1 VTPGTPGAQAHLSVG
16 GGPGNRAI
24 TRDPRGE
31 AVRRKDYIVFGQ
43 RWTAQLTFAIGMSLV
58 VFFSLIPAVGILVIS
73 FTDIRSLPYLPTH
86 WIGIE
91 NFQTFFSAA
100 QIGYNLSAL
109 KNTFVFAIAVTVFQ
123 NALALL
129 IAVLLNQRIRG
140 RNFAR
145 AVVFL
150 PTILGVTVIGLI
162 FSLIFNPSAG
172 PAAELWAAFGQ
183 STAFFGDP
191 NLAMALV
198 IVVQVWSGIGV
209 AVVIYLAGLQA
220 IPQELYEVAD
230 IDGATRTQ
238 KLRYITIPLLMPS
251 VTANTLLCIIGSLQ
265 SYQLIYVLTGPI
277 NPATQVLSLAIFTQ
291 GFGGAQGGTVQSQGY
306 AAAISMVQF
315 VIVAIVSLAALAY
328 LRRKETTL

>member
-1 VTPGTPGAQAHLSVG
+1 MS
-16 GGPGNRAI
+16 N
-24 TRDPRGE
+24 
-31 AVRRKDYIVFGQ
+31 YIVFG
-43 RWTAQLTFAIGMSLV
+43 RRSTAQLTFALGMALV
-58 VFFSLIPAVGILVIS
+58 VVFSLIPAVGILVIS
-73 FTDIRSLPYLPTH
+73 FTDIRSLPFLPVH
-86 WIGIE
+86 WVGLE
-91 NFQTFFSAA
+91 NYRTFFSAA
-100 QIGYNLSAL
+100 QLGYNTVAL
-109 KNTFVFAIAVTVFQ
+109 TNTFVFAFAVTLFQ
-123 NALALL
+123 NSLALL
-129 IAVLLNQRIRG
+129 IAVLLNQRLKG

-162 FSLIFNPSAG
+162 FTLIFNPAAG
-172 PAAELWAAFGQ
+172 PAQQLWAAFG
-183 STAFFGDP
+183 SSSAFFGDP

-198 IVVQVWSGIGV
+198 IFVQVWSGIGV

-230 IDGATRTQ
+230 IDGATSGQ
-238 KLRYITIPLLMPS
+238 KLRNVTIPLLAPA

-315 VIVAIVSLAALAY
+315 VIVAIISLASLAY
-328 LRRKETTL
+328 LRRRETAL

>member
-1 VTPGTPGAQAHLSVG
+1 MKHKS
-16 GGPGNRAI
+16 
-24 TRDPRGE
+24 
-31 AVRRKDYIVFGQ
+31 YIVFGR
-43 RWTAQLTFAIGMSLV
+43 RWTAQLTFALGLSLIV
-58 VFFSLIPAVGILVIS
+58 LFSLIPAVGILVIS
-73 FTDIRSLPYLPTH
+73 FTDIRSVPFLPTH
-86 WIGIE
+86 WIGFE
-91 NFQTFFSAA
+91 NYKTFFGAA
-100 QIGYNLSAL
+100 QIGYNVKAL
-109 KNTFVFAIAVTVFQ
+109 KNTFVFAFAVTFFQ
-123 NALALL
+123 NVLALL
-129 IAVLLNQRIRG
+129 IAVLLNQKLKG

-162 FSLIFNPSAG
+162 FSLIFNPTAG
-172 PAAELWAAFGQ
+172 PAAKVWAAFGK

-191 NLAMALV
+191 KLAMTLV
-198 IVVQVWSGIGV
+198 ILVQVWSGIGV

-230 IDGATRTQ
+230 IDGASSWQ
-238 KLRYITIPLLMPS
+238 KLRQVTIPLLAPS

-306 AAAISMVQF
+306 AAAISIVQF
-315 VIVAIVSLAALAY
+315 IIVAIISLITLAY
-328 LRRKETTL
+328 LRRKETAL

>member
-1 VTPGTPGAQAHLSVG
+1 MNSS
-16 GGPGNRAI
+16 N
-24 TRDPRGE
+24 
-31 AVRRKDYIVFGQ
+31 YIVFG
-43 RWTAQLTFAIGMSLV
+43 RRLTAQISFAIGMSLIV
-58 VFFSLIPAVGILVIS
+58 LFSLVPAVLILVIS
-73 FTDIRSLPYLPTH
+73 FTDIRSLPYLPTRFV
-86 WIGIE
+86 GVE
-91 NFQTFFSAA
+91 NYLTFFSSA

-109 KNTFVFAIAVTVFQ
+109 KNTFVFAFAVTFFQ
-123 NALALL
+123 NVIALF
-129 IAVLLNQRIRG
+129 IAVLLNQRLVG

-183 STAFFGDP
+183 SSAFFGDP

-198 IVVQVWSGIGV
+198 IFVQVWSGIGV

-220 IPQELYEVAD
+220 IPPELYEVAD
-230 IDGATRTQ
+230 IDGATNWQ
-238 KLRYITIPLLMPS
+238 KLRNVTIPLLAPS
-251 VTANTLLCIIGSLQ
+251 VTANTLLCIIGALQ

-306 AAAISMVQF
+306 AAAISIVQF
-315 VIVAIVSLAALAY
+315 VIVAIISLATLAY
-328 LRRKETTL
+328 LRSKETAL